1 MSRSS
6 LRLVV
11 ERNSVSRVIGR
22 LAGKVAIVTGASR
35 GIGRAIAER
44 FGREGAAVVLVA
56 RTAAALDEVA
66 SGIAR
71 AGGSVDVLAG
81 DATLETVNAEMV
93 ALAQQRF
100 GRLDTLVANMGA
112 DLTAPVT
119 RTSPTDWDAC
129 LASDLKHL
137 YLGARAALPSMVA
150 AGGGAIVAIAST
162 AALRGIPDHAA
173 YCAAKAGLA
182 NLTRSIAVDY
192 GGQGVRAN
200 CICPGAVETE
210 MLTVWLHSF
219 GAEEA
224 AVRERL
230 VGRAPLKRLGRAE
243 EIANLACF
251 LASDEASYMTGTVI
265 PVDGGTSA
273 A

>member
-1 MSRSS
+1 MP
-6 LRLVV
+6 
-11 ERNSVSRVIGR
+11 GR
-22 LAGKVAIVTGASR
+22 LAGEVAIITGASR

-44 FGREGAAVVLVA
+44 FADEGAAVVLVA
-56 RTAAALDEVA
+56 RTAAALD
-66 SGIAR
+66 GIAAGIQR
-71 AGGSVDVLAG
+71 RGGSAVALAG
-81 DATLETVNAEMV
+81 DATTEALNGEMV
-93 ALAQQRF
+93 ALAEQRF
-100 GRLDTLVANMGA
+100 GRVTTLVANMGA
-112 DLTAPVT
+112 DLTAPVAE
-119 RTSPTDWDAC
+119 TSPADWDSC

-137 YLGARAALPSMVA
+137 FLGARAALPSMIG

-162 AALRGIPDHAA
+162 AALRGIPNHAA

-192 GGQGVRAN
+192 GRHGVRAN

-210 MLTVWLHSF
+210 MLTTWLRSF
-219 GAEEA
+219 GEGEA
-224 AVRERL
+224 DVRSRL
-230 VGRAPLKRLGRAE
+230 VARAPLARMGRPE
-243 EIANLACF
+243 EIASLACF